1 MPQKTSDNER
11 NACQTAID
19 GTDSSK
25 RLAANRLADGKENHM
40 KHRIEL
46 KKLRFDSADIPK
58 LKQLNQEAF
67 PPEERIEVQRM
78 FQSAE
83 YWDLDILGI
92 YDNGHFIG
100 FFDVMKKGLCAYI
113 FYFAVCPEERSKGYG
128 GLALEA
134 LKKQYSEYQIVV
146 DFEAQDETA
155 ANAEQRRHRRS
166 FYLRNGYYP
175 TGYYQFYMNTEFE
188 IACTQPEFNKEAFE
202 SVLAEIQTKVHGFR
216 PHLYQK

>member
-1 MPQKTSDNER
+1 ME
-11 NACQTAID
+11 QTAAK
-19 GTDSSK
+19 GLTTN

-92 YDNGHFIG
+92 YNNGHFIG

-113 FYFAVCPEERSKGYG
+113 FYFAVCPEERLDLCQYFGQKK
-128 GLALEA
+128 
-134 LKKQYSEYQIVV
+134 LKDY
-146 DFEAQDETA
+146 A
-155 ANAEQRRHRRS
+155 AFFSSSSS
-166 FYLRNGYYP
+166 F
-175 TGYYQFYMNTEFE
+175 
-188 IACTQPEFNKEAFE
+188 C
-202 SVLAEIQTKVHGFR
+202 
-216 PHLYQK
+216 